1 MIIYGL
7 IAYIGMIL
15 LTIGYFLAKKAGDS
29 ISASSASNQG
39 DKNYGGLNE
48 EV

>member
-15 LTIGYFLAKKAGDS
+15 LTIGYFVAKKAGDS
-29 ISASSASNQG
+29 IAANSSTANGQNDG
-39 DKNYGGLNE
+39 IYGGLN
-48 EV
+48 